1 MEAMKPPN
9 KLVSFQNQV
18 HARHSRLKSLKN
30 ILPLNREKKMIKTK
44 SVNQNK
50 FIM

>member
-18 HARHSRLKSLKN
+18 HARHCRLLSLKN
-30 ILPLNREKKMIKTK
+30 ILLLNREKKMIKSK
-44 SVNQNK
+44 SVNQYK